1 MKALIIGSTT
11 IDVIN
16 DTVRIGGTT
25 YYGGLTLSRYLG
37 DETHVLTTIDD
48 NVSSYFY
55 QTFHDLGISLHAVK
69 CGGIPR
75 FVIKNGKAV
84 NVFVSECRIPAE
96 VAGKLI
102 SVIKP
107 DIIFLA
113 PVYREID
120 VREYINLLESLSEFK
135 ALKVLDIQGLVRI
148 STSKGIECFWYEDLL
163 DLMSLVNFTHGNL
176 REFCFSCDA
185 NQVIKTLMKSK
196 KLRDTAV
203 AITTDST
210 DVYLLHNSRCFKV
223 VPLRVTSTDEVGA
236 GDVFTASVAHYMAEG
251 KDLLHAVRAGVVIAS
266 LKVWRASN
274 VWFTGEDL
282 KYYLPQVVFEECVS
296 EITLG

>member
-55 QTFHDLGISLHAVK
+55 QTFHDLGISLHGVK

-96 VAGKLI
+96 VAEKLI

-120 VREYINLLESLSEFK
+120 IREYISLLESLRGFK

-163 DLMSLVNFTHGNL
+163 
-176 REFCFSCDA
+176 
-185 NQVIKTLMKSK
+185 
-196 KLRDTAV
+196 
-203 AITTDST
+203 
-210 DVYLLHNSRCFKV
+210 
-223 VPLRVTSTDEVGA
+223 
-236 GDVFTASVAHYMAEG
+236 
-251 KDLLHAVRAGVVIAS
+251 
-266 LKVWRASN
+266 
-274 VWFTGEDL
+274 
-282 KYYLPQVVFEECVS
+282 
-296 EITLG
+296 